1 MDNTQPLAMML
12 ALLRRQ
18 LTLAL
23 RRPVQLINPLLFFAI
38 VIVLF
43 PIGLGPQQAVL
54 AQFAPGIL
62 WIVAL
67 LAAMLAADS
76 LFSDDFADGSLE
88 QLLLAPQPLYL
99 LVLPYLISHWLLTG
113 VLLALISPLFALVLG
128 LPVEAIPMLVISL
141 ILGTGVM
148 SVLGGVGSALTVGL
162 RRGGMLIAL
171 IIAPFYVPVL
181 ILGVGA
187 VEAVIAGRDA
197 IPLLALMGSGLSLAI
212 ALGPIAISA
221 GLRISAEG

>member
-1 MDNTQPLAMML
+1 MENTRPLGMMF

-18 LTLAL
+18 LTVAL
-23 RRPVQLINPLLFFAI
+23 RRPVQLINPLLFYAI
-38 VIVLF
+38 VVVLF
-43 PIGLGPQQAVL
+43 PIGLGPQQAIL

-76 LFSDDFADGSLE
+76 LFSDDFGDGSLE

-113 VLLALISPLFALVLG
+113 VLLALISPLFAVVLG
-128 LPVEAIPMLVISL
+128 LSAEAIPVLVVAL
-141 ILGTGVM
+141 MLGTGVM

-187 VEAVIAGRDA
+187 VEAAIDGRDA
-197 IPLLALMGSGLSLAI
+197 MPLLALLASGLSLAI

-221 GLRISAEG
+221 GLKISAEG